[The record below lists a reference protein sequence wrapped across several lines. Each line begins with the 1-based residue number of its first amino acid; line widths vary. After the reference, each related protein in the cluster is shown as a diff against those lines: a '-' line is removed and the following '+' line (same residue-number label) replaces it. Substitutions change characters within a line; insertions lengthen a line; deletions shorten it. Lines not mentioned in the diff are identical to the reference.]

1 MTLMLQRDDV
11 EYCKDLG
18 DSYLD
23 IQKTRVAME
32 LRLFQMENK
41 HLVKIGLCEKV
52 IVDET
57 AKGKKKSGTKYIRAN
72 EPIEDQIKPLTKLI
86 KKYDN
91 LKENEADKVEFEK
104 WYSELPEELKQDS
117 IDKTYN
123 FVSMTVD
130 GLRKKLKKIRDE
142 IKLGLNELSTRS
154 QTFKRFNERFKDLHK
169 IELTILGDGEEVF
182 GTTKLWEWCS
192 RTRGL
197 GPVAALTFLS
207 NIDVFTSPT
216 VGHCWSNFG
225 LIPGKTLKRG
235 ESTNFNPHVR
245 ARILGVICNNI
256 IRSGDEYYVG
266 VYHIKKEYHR
276 ARPDLIA
283 KQEFEPKSW
292 DMHMHRMTYRVLAKL
307 LVSHAYQLIK
317 ADLGVG
323 TEEILHR
330 NPIPPKPHDKIEQ
343 ERILDNYQMNHTMM
357 LNKLKPLW
365 KKWIDSKLDEDF
377 TAYDLEL
384 KHPSKLI

>member
-1 MTLMLQRDDV
+1 MTLNREDIDN
-11 EYCKDLG
+11 CKDLG

-23 IQKTRVAME
+23 IQKTRVGME

-41 HLVKIGLCEKV
+41 HLTKLGLCQKV
-52 IVDET
+52 VVDDT
-57 AKGKKKSGTKYIRAN
+57 AKGKKKTGIKYIRAN
-72 EPIEDQIKPLTKLI
+72 EPIEDQIKPLKKLI
-86 KKYDN
+86 KKY
-91 LKENEADKVEFEK
+91 EALQAKGAKSVEYDEWQSKV
-104 WYSELPEELKQDS
+104 PEEYQKEIIENSYFFIKD
-117 IDKTYN
+117 I
-123 FVSMTVD
+123 VE
-130 GLRKKLKKIRDE
+130 GLEKKLKKVKDE
-142 IKLGLNELSTRS
+142 IKLSLSELSTRS
-154 QTFKRFNERFKDLHK
+154 QTFKRFNDRFKDLHK
-169 IELTILGDGEEVF
+169 VELGILTDGEDIF
-182 GTTKLWEWCS
+182 GTTKLWQWCVN
-192 RTRGL
+192 TRGL

-216 VGHCWSNFG
+216 VGHVWSNFG
-225 LIPGKTLKRG
+225 LIPGKDLKHG

-256 IRSGDEYYVG
+256 IRSGDYYYIG

-283 KQEFEPKSW
+283 KKEDEPKSW

-317 ADLGVG
+317 TDLGVG

-330 NPIPPKPHDKIEQ
+330 NPIPIKPLDKVTQ
-343 ERILDNYQMNHTMM
+343 DKVLANYQKNHEMM
-357 LNKLKPLW
+357 LAKLIPLW
-365 KKWIDSKLDEDF
+365 DEWQKSHNNLDLE
-377 TAYDLEL
+377 AYYQEL